1 MKSVYKKSVSSWLK
15 HWDFMVID
23 ILVLHL
29 CLLLSFIAIWD
40 EGFPYMNIRFRT
52 MALLFLLCQL
62 SVVFFTQP
70 FKGILK
76 RGNAAELGFS
86 IKHSGSVIVAF
97 LIATF
102 ILHQQHIFSRR
113 FIILS
118 MFLYA
123 VATFPTRFLLKK
135 LVMHRLRM
143 TKQKRAMVV
152 ITCSSMIKD
161 VINNLTKSELYE
173 FFISG
178 IVLVDRNVKNRK
190 IAGIP
195 VLENNQDILGQIS
208 RDWVDEVFI
217 CLPEELALSED
228 AKEKLISM
236 GVTTHFCLAELKA
249 DSWGERHVETLGD
262 YAVVTNGMKIV
273 APKDLLYKRLIDIAG
288 AIVGCI
294 MCGILFVVV
303 APLIYRKSPGP
314 IFFSQVR
321 IGRNGK
327 PFKIYKFRSMYM
339 DAEERKAALL
349 AQSDVDDV
357 MFKMEDD
364 PRIIG
369 SEKKDKNGKPKGIG
383 NFIRKTSIDEF
394 PQFFNVLKGDMSLVG
409 TRPPTVDEWERYDI
423 QHRARM
429 RVKPG
434 ITGLWQ
440 VSGRSNIDSM
450 DEVVRLDREYI
461 QNWSLKL
468 DIAILFKTVKVVLLH
483 EGAV

>member
-1 MKSVYKKSVSSWLK
+1 MYEKSVSSWLK

-23 ILVLHL
+23 IIVLHL
-29 CLLLSFIAIWD
+29 CLLLSFVAVWD
-40 EGFPYMNIRFRT
+40 EGVPYLNMRFRT
-52 MALLFLLCQL
+52 IALLFLLCQVA
-62 SVVFFTQP
+62 VVFFTQP
-70 FKGILK
+70 YKGILK
-76 RGNAAELGFS
+76 RGNTAELGLS
-86 IKHSGSVIVAF
+86 IKYTATVIITF
-97 LIATF
+97 LLATF

-113 FIILS
+113 FIVLS
-118 MFLYA
+118 MVLYA
-123 VATFPTRFLLKK
+123 AATYPTRYLLKRNI
-135 LVMHRLRM
+135 MYRM
-143 TKQKRAMVV
+143 RETKQKRHMLV
-152 ITCSSMIKD
+152 ITCSAKIKD
-161 VINNLTKSELYE
+161 VIHNLTKSELYE
-173 FFISG
+173 FDISG
-178 IVLVDRNVKNRK
+178 IVLVDRNVANRK

-195 VLENNQDILGQIS
+195 VLENTDDILSQIS
-208 RDWVDEVFI
+208 REWVDEVFI
-217 CLPEELALSED
+217 YLPDELALSKD

-236 GVTTHFCLAELKA
+236 GVTTHFCLAELKD
-249 DSWGERHVETLGD
+249 DSWGERHIQRLSE
-262 YAVVTNGMKIV
+262 YAVLTSGMKIV
-273 APKDLLYKRLIDIAG
+273 APKDLLYKRLLDLLG
-288 AIVGCI
+288 AVVGCI
-294 MCGILFVVV
+294 ICGILFIFV
-303 APLIYRKSPGP
+303 APAIYLKDPGP
-314 IFFSQVR
+314 IFFSQTR

-339 DAEERKAALL
+339 DAEERKASLL
-349 AQSDVDDV
+349 AQSEVDAV

-423 QHRARM
+423 EHRARM

-450 DEVVRLDREYI
+450 DEVVRLDKEYI

-468 DIAILFKTVKVVLLH
+468 DILILFKTVKVVLLH

>member
-1 MKSVYKKSVSSWLK
+1 MYKKSVSSWLK
-15 HWDFMVID
+15 HWDFMLVD

-40 EGFPYMNIRFRT
+40 EGFPYMNMRFRT
-52 MALLFLLCQL
+52 IALLFLLCQL
-62 SVVFFTQP
+62 CVVFFTQP
-70 FKGILK
+70 FKSILK
-76 RGNAAELGFS
+76 RGNSAELGFS
-86 IKHSGSVIVAF
+86 IKHSGTVIVAF

-118 MFLYA
+118 MVLYA
-123 VATFPTRFLLKK
+123 MATFPTRFLLKK

-173 FFISG
+173 FFISA
-178 IVLVDRNVKNRK
+178 IVLVDKNVENRK

-195 VLENNQDILGQIS
+195 VLQNDQDILGQIS
-208 RDWVDEVFI
+208 REWVDEVFI
-217 CLPEELALSED
+217 YLPEEMALSED

-249 DSWGERHVETLGD
+249 DSWGERHVESLGD

-273 APKDLLYKRLIDIAG
+273 APKDLLYKRLIDIVG

-294 MCGILFVVV
+294 MCGILFVFV
-303 APLIYRKSPGP
+303 APLIYKKSPGP
-314 IFFSQVR
+314 IFFSQIR

-369 SEKKDKNGKPKGIG
+369 SEKKDKHGKPKGIG

>member
-1 MKSVYKKSVSSWLK
+1 MYQKSVSSWLK
-15 HWDFMVID
+15 HWDFMVVD
-23 ILVLHL
+23 IIVLHL
-29 CLLLSFIAIWD
+29 CLLLSFITIWD
-40 EGFPYMNIRFRT
+40 EGIPFLNIRFRT
-52 MALLFLLCQL
+52 IALLFLLCQL
-62 SVVFFTQP
+62 VVVFFTQP
-70 FKGILK
+70 YKGILK
-76 RGNAAELGFS
+76 RGNTIELGMS
-86 IKHSGSVIVAF
+86 LKHAVTVVGAF

-102 ILHQQHIFSRR
+102 VLHQQHIVSRR
-113 FIILS
+113 FVILVLV
-118 MFLYA
+118 LYGL
-123 VATFPTRFLLKK
+123 ATFPTRYLVKRV
-135 LVMHRLRM
+135 VMHRLRI
-143 TKQKRAMVV
+143 TKQKSAMVV
-152 ITCSSMIKD
+152 ITTSSMIKD
-161 VINNLTKSELYE
+161 VINNLTKSELYD
-173 FFISG
+173 FFISA

-195 VLENNQDILGQIS
+195 VLENNDDILGQLS

-217 CLPEELALSED
+217 YLPEELALSED
-228 AKEKLISM
+228 AREKLISM
-236 GVTTHFCLAELKA
+236 GVTTHYCLAELQ
-249 DSWGERHVETLGD
+249 DDVWGERHVQSLGD
-262 YAVVTNGMKIV
+262 YAVVTSGMKIV
-273 APKDLLYKRLIDIAG
+273 APKDLLYKRLLDIVG
-288 AIVGCI
+288 AVVGCI
-294 MCGILFVVV
+294 LCGILFIFV
-303 APLIYRKSPGP
+303 APAIYLKDPGP
-314 IFFSQVR
+314 IFFSQTR

-349 AQSDVDDV
+349 SQSDVDSV

-394 PQFFNVLKGDMSLVG
+394 PQFWNVLKGDMSLVG

-440 VSGRSNIDSM
+440 VSGRSNVDNM
-450 DEVVRLDREYI
+450 DEVVRLDKEYI
-461 QNWSLKL
+461 QNWSIKL
-468 DIAILFKTVKVVLLH
+468 DIIILFKTVKVVLLH

>member
-1 MKSVYKKSVSSWLK
+1 MYKKSVSSWLK
-15 HWDFMVID
+15 HWDFMVLD
-23 ILVLHL
+23 IIVLHL
-29 CLLLSFIAIWD
+29 CVLLSFIAIWS
-40 EGFPYMNIRFRT
+40 EGNPFFNIRFRT
-52 MALLFLLCQL
+52 IALLFVLCQL
-62 SVVFFTQP
+62 AVIFFTQP

-76 RGNAAELGFS
+76 RGNAAELGQS
-86 IKHSGSVIVAF
+86 LKHALTVIGAF

-102 ILHQQHIFSRR
+102 VLHQQHIISRR
-113 FIILS
+113 YIVLV
-118 MFLYA
+118 MVLYMIT
-123 VATFPTRFLLKK
+123 TFPTRMLAKK
-135 LVMHRLRM
+135 AVMHRLRI
-143 TKQKRAMVV
+143 TKQKSAMVV
-152 ITCSSMIKD
+152 ITTSSMIKD
-161 VINNLTKSELYE
+161 VINNLTKSELYD

-195 VLENNQDILGQIS
+195 VLENNDDILGQLS

-217 CLPEELALSED
+217 YLPEELALSED

-236 GVTTHFCLAELKA
+236 GVTTHYCLAELQ
-249 DSWGERHVETLGD
+249 DDTWGERHVQSIGD
-262 YAVVTNGMKIV
+262 YAVVTSGMKIV
-273 APKDLLYKRLIDIAG
+273 NPKDLLYKRLLDIVG

-294 MCGILFVVV
+294 ICGILFIFV
-303 APLIYRKSPGP
+303 APAIYVKSPGP
-314 IFFSQVR
+314 IFFSQTR
-321 IGRNGK
+321 IGKNGK

-349 AQSDVDDV
+349 AQSDVDSV

-440 VSGRSNIDSM
+440 VSGRSNIESM
-450 DEVVRLDREYI
+450 DEVVRLDKEYI

>member
-1 MKSVYKKSVSSWLK
+1 MYKKSVNSWLK
-15 HWDFMVID
+15 HWDFTLVD

-29 CLLLSFIAIWD
+29 CLLLSFILIWD
-40 EGFPYMNIRFRT
+40 EGNPYMNMRFRII
-52 MALLFLLCQL
+52 AVLFMLCQL
-62 SVVFFTQP
+62 CTVFFTQP

-76 RGNAAELGFS
+76 RGNTVELGLS
-86 IKHSGSVIVAF
+86 IKHSATVIAGF

-113 FIILS
+113 FIVLS
-118 MFLYA
+118 MVLY
-123 VATFPTRFLLKK
+123 VATTFPTRYFLKRA
-135 LVMHRLRM
+135 VMHRLRI

-178 IVLVDRNVKNRK
+178 IVLVDKNLKNKK

-195 VLENNQDILGQIS
+195 VLENNEDILGQIS

-217 CLPEELALSED
+217 YLPEELALSQD

-236 GVTTHFCLAELKA
+236 GVTTHFCLAELKD
-249 DSWGERHVETLGD
+249 DSWGERHVQSLGD
-262 YAVVTNGMKIV
+262 YAVVTSGMKIV

-294 MCGILFVVV
+294 LCGILFIFV
-303 APLIYRKSPGP
+303 APAIYAKSPGP

-349 AQSDVDDV
+349 AKSEVDSV

-440 VSGRSNIDSM
+440 VSGRSNVESM
-450 DEVVRLDREYI
+450 DEVVRLDKEYI

-468 DIAILFKTVKVVLLH
+468 DIVILFKTIKVVLLH

>member
-1 MKSVYKKSVSSWLK
+1 MYKKSVSSWLK
-15 HWDFMVID
+15 HWDFMVMD

-29 CLLLSFIAIWD
+29 CVLLSFDLIWN
-40 EGFPYMNIRFRT
+40 EGIPYMNMRFRT
-52 MALLFLLCQL
+52 IALLFLLCQL
-62 SVVFFTQP
+62 AVMFFTQP
-70 FKGILK
+70 YKGILK
-76 RGNAAELGFS
+76 RGNAAELGLS
-86 IKHSGSVIVAF
+86 LRHTLSVLASYV
-97 LIATF
+97 IATF
-102 ILHQQHIFSRR
+102 VLHQQHIFSRR
-113 FIILS
+113 FIAAC
-118 MFLYA
+118 MVLYA
-123 VATFPTRFLLKK
+123 AATFLTRFGLKK
-135 LVMHRLRM
+135 FVMHRLRI
-143 TKQKRAMVV
+143 TKTKSAMVV
-152 ITCSSMIKD
+152 ITTSSMIKD
-161 VINNLTKSELYE
+161 VINNLTKSELYDY
-173 FFISG
+173 FISG

-195 VLENNQDILGQIS
+195 VLENNDDILGQIS
-208 RDWVDEVFI
+208 REWVDEVFI
-217 CLPEELALSED
+217 CLPDELALSDD

-236 GVTTHFCLAELKA
+236 GVTTHYCLAELQD
-249 DSWGERHVETLGD
+249 DSWGERHVQSLGD
-262 YAVVTNGMKIV
+262 YAVVTSGMKMV
-273 APKDLLYKRLIDIAG
+273 APKDLLYKRLLDIVG

-294 MCGILFVVV
+294 ICGILFIFV
-303 APLIYRKSPGP
+303 APAIYMKSPGP
-314 IFFSQVR
+314 IFFSQTR
-321 IGRNGK
+321 IGLNGK

-349 AQSDVDDV
+349 AQSEVDSV

-369 SEKKDKNGKPKGIG
+369 SEKKDRNGKPKGIG

-440 VSGRSNIDSM
+440 VSGRSNIESM
-450 DEVVRLDREYI
+450 DEVVRLDKEYI
-461 QNWSLKL
+461 QNWSMKL

>member
-15 HWDFMVID
+15 HWDFMVSD
-23 ILVLHL
+23 ILILHL
-29 CLLLSFIAIWD
+29 CLLLSFIIIWD
-40 EGFPYMNIRFRT
+40 EGVPYMNMRFRT
-52 MALLFLLCQL
+52 IALLFMLCQ
-62 SVVFFTQP
+62 VAAMFFTQP

-76 RGNAAELGFS
+76 RGNAAELGCS
-86 IKHSGSVIVAF
+86 IKHSFVVIVTF

-118 MFLYA
+118 MVLYA
-123 VATFPTRFLLKK
+123 AATFPTRFLLKK
-135 LVMHRLRM
+135 YVMHRLRI

-152 ITCSSMIKD
+152 ITCSSLIKD
-161 VINNLTKSELYE
+161 VIHNLTKSELYE

-195 VLENNQDILGQIS
+195 VLENNNDILGQIS

-217 CLPEELALSED
+217 YLPDELALSQD

-236 GVTTHFCLAELKA
+236 GVTTHYCLAELKD
-249 DSWGERHVETLGD
+249 DSWGERHVQSLGD
-262 YAVVTNGMKIV
+262 YAVVTSGMKMV
-273 APKDLLYKRLIDIAG
+273 APKDLLYKRLLDIAG
-288 AIVGCI
+288 ALVGCLL
-294 MCGILFVVV
+294 CGILFLFV
-303 APLIYRKSPGP
+303 APAIYRKSPGP
-314 IFFSQVR
+314 IFFSQTR

-339 DAEERKAALL
+339 DAEERKSALL
-349 AQSDVDDV
+349 EKSDVDSV

-369 SEKKDKNGKPKGIG
+369 SEKKDKHGKPKGIG

-423 QHRARM
+423 EHRARM
-429 RVKPG
+429 RIKPG

-440 VSGRSNIDSM
+440 VSGRSNIDNM
-450 DEVVRLDREYI
+450 DEVVRLDKEYI

-468 DIAILFKTVKVVLLH
+468 DIVILFKTVKVVLLH